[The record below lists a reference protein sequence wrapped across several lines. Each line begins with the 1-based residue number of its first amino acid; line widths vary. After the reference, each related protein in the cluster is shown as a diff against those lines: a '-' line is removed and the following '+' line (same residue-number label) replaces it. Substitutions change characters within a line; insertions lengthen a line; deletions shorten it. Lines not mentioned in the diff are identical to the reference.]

1 MSKIILTILLLSFI
15 IPISAQTRA
24 EKKKIKQEK
33 EAEQYADLKSFINEN
48 KIHFE
53 ADWATANSGRRIS
66 LIGNSNF
73 LKIDDKKGDI
83 YLPFFG
89 TAHSSSVGFG
99 GNSGIE
105 FKGTIE
111 KYSVKFNDKKQ
122 LVTIKFRVK
131 EKSEYFDFT
140 LTMYGNK
147 NADLSVSSNSR
158 SNMSY
163 SGNYK
168 GIPPSN

>member
-1 MSKIILTILLLSFI
+1 MKKIVLAILFLAFI
-15 IPISAQTRA
+15 TPTAAQTRS

-33 EAEQYADLKSFINEN
+33 EAEQYTDLKSFINEN
-48 KIHFE
+48 KIHFG

-89 TAHSSSVGFG
+89 TAHSSSVGFSGNG
-99 GNSGIE
+99 GIIFEGDL
-105 FKGTIE
+105 E
-111 KYSVKFNDKKQ
+111 KYTVKFNDKKQ
-122 LVTIKFRVK
+122 QVTIKFSAK
-131 EKSEYFDFT
+131 AKSEIFDFT
-140 LTMYGNK
+140 LTIYGNK
-147 NADLSVSSNSR
+147 NANLNVSSNQR

-163 SGNYK
+163 SGAIEKLTEN
-168 GIPPSN
+168 